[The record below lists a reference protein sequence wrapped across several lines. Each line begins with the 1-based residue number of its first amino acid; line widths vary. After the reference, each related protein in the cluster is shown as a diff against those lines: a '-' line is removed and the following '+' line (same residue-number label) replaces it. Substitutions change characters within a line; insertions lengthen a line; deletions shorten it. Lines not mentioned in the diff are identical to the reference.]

1 VTTNRFVAPAPGCND
16 MIDPEGATLSYGYGS
31 AGAVH
36 LWTVMIEHS
45 DYRVTSTPFADWYIP
60 PDASLRAYV
69 GAKFRL
75 HVTGA
80 LLLYVRNG
88 FSYGDGEG

>member
-1 VTTNRFVAPAPGCND
+1 